1 VALTKVI
8 ESAIP
13 AAGQPVASVPPEVDM
28 WYRTCRMLV
37 ATVLTL
43 TAAVP
48 ARAED
53 PAAPARRSGL
63 VGLTEGEA
71 LRLTLSNRAC
81 RWDVRRGRRGCAQ
94 DPPDGTFQS
103 FDRSDLTRIEV
114 ARRNDR
120 LRGAAHGALVGAA
133 ALPSR
138 RQSPSDDL

>member
-1 VALTKVI
+1 
-8 ESAIP
+8 
-13 AAGQPVASVPPEVDM
+13 M

-71 LRLTLSNRAC
+71 LRLTLSNRVPVDGMFVGADE
-81 RWDVRRGRRGCAQ
+81 DVLRIRR
-94 DPPDGTFQS
+94 PDGTFQS